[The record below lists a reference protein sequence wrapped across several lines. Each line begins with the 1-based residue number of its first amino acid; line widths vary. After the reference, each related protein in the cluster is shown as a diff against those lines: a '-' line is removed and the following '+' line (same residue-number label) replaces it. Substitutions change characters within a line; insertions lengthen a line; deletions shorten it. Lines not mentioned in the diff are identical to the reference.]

1 MRSRETGSRA
11 QRLTSPTPR
20 WHLTFPQD
28 PERSGL
34 MPLEGVGAGSVTAAA
49 WQAPGP
55 QHVWGEMGGS
65 LGDAIQALSFGGKK
79 PKKNMYL

>member
-1 MRSRETGSRA
+1 MRSGGNGV
-11 QRLTSPTPR
+11 QRQTSPTPR
-20 WHLTFPQD
+20 WHLTFPQA

-34 MPLEGVGAGSVTAAA
+34 MPLERVGAGSVTAAA
-49 WQAPGP
+49 RQAPGP

>member
-1 MRSRETGSRA
+1 
-11 QRLTSPTPR
+11 
-20 WHLTFPQD
+20 
-28 PERSGL
+28 

-49 WQAPGP
+49 RQAPGP